1 MRGRERR
8 QSVLTKTPPPLGFI
22 IFCFVVAL
30 VSVRCDLINSAK
42 EYFQDSG
49 KKPKPVVQEKESAPA
64 LEPKPL
70 EQSASVNVL
79 ARVGS
84 WTITAEEFNERLN
97 ALKEAV
103 PDFDSTSLDAKK
115 LVLETLVRQQLLVS
129 EAEKIGLASQKD
141 IQSAVEEF
149 RRTLIVQEI
158 VKNLVRDIKVSDEE
172 ASTFYESQKSVL
184 VEPAQ
189 WHVRAIVVDSQEKA
203 NTLSTQLLQ
212 GADFAETA
220 KQNSIGETA
229 AQGGDL
235 GFIAETPFPE
245 MQNAIAP
252 LNAGEMSTVF
262 KGPQGYYIV
271 KVEEKKGGNPIP
283 FEDIKK
289 DIIDNQMMLK
299 QQQVILDHIEKLKG
313 ETKVETREDLL

>member
-1 MRGRERR
+1 M
-8 QSVLTKTPPPLGFI
+8 STTPPKHLR
-22 IFCFVVAL
+22 FVVLCFFVAL
-30 VSVRCDLINSAK
+30 ISVRCDLINSAK

-49 KKPKPVVQEKESAPA
+49 KKAKPVAQENQSVPAAPPSSDVPTATQSEQKAPSA
-64 LEPKPL
+64 
-70 EQSASVNVL
+70 NVL
-79 ARVGS
+79 ARVGG
-84 WTITAEEFNERLN
+84 WTITVEEFNERLN

-103 PDFDSTSLDAKK
+103 PDFDTTSLDAKK

-129 EAEKIGLASQKD
+129 EAEEVGLANQKD
-141 IQSAVEEF
+141 IQAAVDEF

-172 ASTFYESQKSVL
+172 ASAFYEAQKAVL

-189 WHVRAIVVDSQEKA
+189 WHVRSLVVDSQVKA
-203 NTLSTQLLQ
+203 NELSTQILQ
-212 GADFAETA
+212 GADFAEIA
-220 KQNSIGETA
+220 KQNSIGDNA

-235 GFIAETPFPE
+235 GFIAEAPFAE

-252 LNAGEMSTVF
+252 LNAGEVSSAF
-262 KGPQGYYIV
+262 KGPQGFYIV
-271 KVEEKKGGNPIP
+271 KVEEKKGGTPIP

-299 QQQVILDHIEKLKG
+299 QQQVILDHVEKLKG
-313 ETKVETREDLL
+313 QTKVEIREDLL

>member
-1 MRGRERR
+1 MPAIFQKRL
-8 QSVLTKTPPPLGFI
+8 QFVALGF
-22 IFCFVVAL
+22 FVAL
-30 VSVRCDLINSAK
+30 TGVRCDLINSAK

-49 KKPKPVVQEKESAPA
+49 KKAKLLAQEKISSPVVSPIAVPQQPEQKATPA
-64 LEPKPL
+64 
-70 EQSASVNVL
+70 NVL
-79 ARVGS
+79 ARVGD
-84 WTITAEEFNERLN
+84 WMITIDEFKERLN

-103 PDFDSTSLDAKK
+103 PDFDTTSMDAKK

-129 EAEKIGLASQKD
+129 EAEKIGLANQKD
-141 IQSAVEEF
+141 IQAAVDEF

-158 VKNLVRDIKVSDEE
+158 VKNLVRDLKVSDEE
-172 ASTFYESQKSVL
+172 ANAFYEAQKTVL

-235 GFIAETPFPE
+235 GFVAEAPFPE
-245 MQNAIAP
+245 MQNVIAP
-252 LNAGEMSTVF
+252 LNAGEVSTVF

-289 DIIDNQMMLK
+289 DIVDNQLMLK
-299 QQQVILDHIEKLKG
+299 QQKAILDHVEKLKG
-313 ETKVETREDLL
+313 ETKVEIREDLL

>member
-1 MRGRERR
+1 MPTTS
-8 QSVLTKTPPPLGFI
+8 QKQLKLAL
-22 IFCFVVAL
+22 FCFFVAIM
-30 VSVRCDLINSAK
+30 SVRCDLINSTK

-49 KKPKPVVQEKESAPA
+49 KKVKPAAQENKTAPA
-64 LEPKPL
+64 ASPSPVAPTANPS
-70 EQSASVNVL
+70 EQKATSANVL
-79 ARVGS
+79 ARVGN
-84 WTITAEEFNERLN
+84 WTITLDEFNERLN

-103 PDFDSTSLDAKK
+103 PDFDTTSLDAKK

-129 EAEKIGLASQKD
+129 EAEKVGLANQKD
-141 IQSAVEEF
+141 IQAAVDEF

-172 ASTFYESQKSVL
+172 ASAFYEAQKTVL

-189 WHVRAIVVDSQEKA
+189 WHVRSLVIDSQLKA
-203 NTLSTQLLQ
+203 NELSTQILQ
-212 GADFAETA
+212 GGDFAEIA
-220 KQNSIGETA
+220 KQNSIGDNA

-235 GFIAETPFPE
+235 GFIAEAPFAE

-252 LNAGEMSTVF
+252 LNVGEVSGVF
-262 KGPQGYYIV
+262 KGPQGFYIV
-271 KVEEKKGGNPIP
+271 KVEEKKGGTPIP

-299 QQQVILDHIEKLKG
+299 QQQVILDHVEKLKG
-313 ETKVETREDLL
+313 QTKVEIREDLL

>member
-1 MRGRERR
+1 M
-8 QSVLTKTPPPLGFI
+8 
-22 IFCFVVAL
+22 
-30 VSVRCDLINSAK
+30 
-42 EYFQDSG
+42 
-49 KKPKPVVQEKESAPA
+49 
-64 LEPKPL
+64 
-70 EQSASVNVL
+70 
-79 ARVGS
+79 
-84 WTITAEEFNERLN
+84 
-97 ALKEAV
+97 
-103 PDFDSTSLDAKK
+103 
-115 LVLETLVRQQLLVS
+115 
-129 EAEKIGLASQKD
+129 
-141 IQSAVEEF
+141 
-149 RRTLIVQEI
+149 IVQEI